1 MKGLTSSDVIAIATG
16 LVSLAAF
23 VVAMLSWITAHRA
36 QRLAE
41 RQEARRA
48 PRLDLRLINS
58 KVADI
63 EGKRTFVIH
72 LQIANPTDT
81 ANSVAALEL
90 CIRHRRE
97 IPLTLLAPAVPNA
110 DESIPVLQMPLRIDA
125 HHTVEGWV
133 RFAVAADLLKGSTIE
148 GYELVATDTHQEKTT
163 LETQVLSWS
172 LR

>member
-1 MKGLTSSDVIAIATG
+1 M
-16 LVSLAAF
+16 
-23 VVAMLSWITAHRA
+23 
-36 QRLAE
+36 
-41 RQEARRA
+41 
-48 PRLDLRLINS
+48 
-58 KVADI
+58 
-63 EGKRTFVIH
+63 
-72 LQIANPTDT
+72 
-81 ANSVAALEL
+81 
-90 CIRHRRE
+90 
-97 IPLTLLAPAVPNA
+97 TLLAPAVPNA